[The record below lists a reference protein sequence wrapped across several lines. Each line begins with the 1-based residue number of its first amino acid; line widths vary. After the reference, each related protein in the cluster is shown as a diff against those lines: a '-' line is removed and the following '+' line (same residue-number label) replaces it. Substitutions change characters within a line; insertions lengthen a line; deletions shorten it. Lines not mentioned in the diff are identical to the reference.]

1 MLSSEIADLAGVT
14 VRTLRHYHHVGVL
27 PEPPRSSAG
36 YRHYDTSHL
45 IQLLRIKRLTA
56 LGIPLADLETVLE
69 GPSAAKDL
77 LEELDLQA
85 AAEIDRLN
93 ARRARIAELRRS
105 GAPADLAP
113 ELVAWRSAPE
123 ALLSAEMSQL
133 EHEQLVLLGHLL
145 GDSGHE
151 TFSAGFAAL
160 NTQAI
165 TPLTARFAALDGD
178 TPVAEI
184 EALIHETISVLR
196 PVNMTFADLPP
207 LDDQVIA
214 LMDEL
219 TEQRLHPVQRR
230 VLRQIQQE
238 LEELEGS

>member
-14 VRTLRHYHHVGVL
+14 VRTLRHYHHIGVL
-27 PEPPRSSAG
+27 PEPSRSSAG
-36 YRHYDTSHL
+36 YRRYDISHL
-45 IQLLRIKRLTA
+45 IQLLRIRRLTA
-56 LGIPLADLETVLE
+56 LGVPLSELSRVLE
-69 GPSAAKDL
+69 APFAAEDL

-85 AAEIDRLN
+85 AAEVDRPN

-113 ELVAWRSAPE
+113 ELAAWRSAPE
-123 ALLSAEMSQL
+123 ALLSAEMSRV

-145 GDSGHE
+145 GDGGHE

-160 NTQAI
+160 NTQLIA
-165 TPLTARFAALDGD
+165 PLTARFAALDGD
-178 TPVAEI
+178 TPAAEI
-184 EALIHETISVLR
+184 EGLIHELISVLR
-196 PVNMTFADLPP
+196 PVDMKFADLPP

-219 TEQRLHPVQRR
+219 TEQRLHPVQKQ
-230 VLRQIQQE
+230 VLRQIQRE
-238 LEELEGS
+238 MEELEDG